1 MDYISLGK
9 NIRKYRNYTGMR
21 QADLAEKV
29 GYSDSYIGQIEN
41 ARSTPSLEA
50 VVLIANALNVS
61 IEQLLIADSSFP
73 EKVYLKDISDR
84 IEKYTLEEK
93 LIVCDMMVKLLDYF
107 ETFSSLNKENRYA
120 KENQLKQ
127 KPSA

>member
-1 MDYISLGK
+1 MNYVALGK
-9 NIRKYRNYTGMR
+9 NIQKYRKFAGLR

-41 ARSTPSLEA
+41 NRSTPSLEA

-61 IEQLLIADSSFP
+61 VEQLLIADSSFP

-107 ETFSSLNKENRYA
+107 ETLSSLNKENGYA
-120 KENQLKQ
+120 KRNQLKQ
-127 KPSA
+127 KPTA